1 MRTAWSYPQRMDVH
15 AGRSRR
21 VDPSLRAW
29 WPVPLVLVLDQ
40 ITPGMADAGTL
51 PPLLGALF
59 SLGHAVPLR
68 WREPRPAAVA
78 VVVVATSLVQALLT
92 GPTLAFGSWVALMI
106 AVFAVANGA
115 RRMVAAGAL
124 LGVFA
129 AVAVISIV
137 VEPDAATVDAVFP
150 VVYFGGAWAAGRL
163 VRSRRLAAV
172 RLAALADSLA
182 HEREETAR
190 LAVAAARG
198 RMSREVHDI
207 VAHSLGII
215 VLQAEAADAVLE
227 RDPGAVRRPLG
238 IIQDT
243 GREALDELRR
253 MLDLLGSDEA
263 SSPLPGLQEVGELVA
278 SFERAGLP
286 VTLRLS
292 GEPHVAP
299 PGLGLTVYRLVQE
312 SLTNVLKH
320 ADPDRCTVT
329 VIVDADHVEVEV
341 HDSGPPR
348 PAGPAVPSGGRG
360 LAGMRERVES
370 FEGELT
376 CGPTSEGGFRVAARL
391 PRVSE
396 AVV

>member
-1 MRTAWSYPQRMDVH
+1 MDVP
-15 AGRSRR
+15 AGRAQR
-21 VDPSLRAW
+21 VDPLLRAW

-40 ITPGMADAGTL
+40 ITPGMTGAGTL
-51 PPLLGALF
+51 APLPAALF

-68 WREPRPAAVA
+68 WRGPRPVA
-78 VVVVATSLVQALLT
+78 VVAAVVAATSLQALLT

-106 AVFAVANGA
+106 AVFAVASGA
-115 RRMVAAGAL
+115 RRTVAAATL
-124 LGVFA
+124 LAVLAGVA
-129 AVAVISIV
+129 IIAVV
-137 VEPDAATVDAVFP
+137 VEPDAPLVDVVFP

-182 HEREETAR
+182 REREETAR

-227 RDPGAVRRPLG
+227 RDPAGVRRPLRV
-238 IIQDT
+238 IQDT
-243 GREALDELRR
+243 GREALEELRR
-253 MLDLLGSDEA
+253 ILDLLGTDDD
-263 SSPLPGLQEVGELVA
+263 SSPLPGLGDVPELVA
-278 SFERAGLP
+278 GFERAGLP
-286 VTLRLS
+286 VTLRVS
-292 GEPHVAP
+292 GDPLAAP

-320 ADPDRCTVT
+320 TEATECSVS
-329 VIVDADHVEVEV
+329 VAVDHVGVEVEV

-348 PAGPAVPSGGRG
+348 PGGPAVAGGGRG
-360 LAGMRERVES
+360 LAGMRERVEV
-370 FEGELT
+370 FAGAFT
-376 CGPTSEGGFRVAARL
+376 CGPTPEGGFQVSARL
-391 PRVSE
+391 PLVPE
-396 AVV
+396 AAV